1 MTGILCPPALWDALA
16 EGPPTT
22 HSLYSS
28 AATRTMQSL
37 PRPRWRLPGLAGRAD
52 RSTCTPT
59 RTPALRRSQ
68 AGADGGFEE
77 GRRSTPV
84 DIVGGSPRTVRASLS
99 SYLLS
104 ASRPPVYS
112 PGSSLSVHDHQLITP
127 PSSYTRPT
135 PHIAQAVFPH
145 ALPLTPTSS
154 LDTPE
159 RRPSVSDKPIVSAA
173 TPPVVRAPPNIPLLS
188 SLFPF
193 QATAVAAISHLLEI
207 VTPPDHVL
215 DGFVLDHPTQG
226 RTVFVHLPPPHASAE
241 SRPERL
247 GANFSEVL
255 RPHDPHRLSSSP
267 GSAADGQ
274 DGLALDIRDSV
285 TALLDLSADSLEA
298 KLLVLVLDK
307 DDRDPQGLSG
317 LLHSLMYAG
326 GQVVRP
332 GALDGGL
339 EWDAMRW
346 VMVGLEL

>member
-1 MTGILCPPALWDALA
+1 M
-16 EGPPTT
+16 
-22 HSLYSS
+22 
-28 AATRTMQSL
+28 
-37 PRPRWRLPGLAGRAD
+37 
-52 RSTCTPT
+52 
-59 RTPALRRSQ
+59 
-68 AGADGGFEE
+68 
-77 GRRSTPV
+77 
-84 DIVGGSPRTVRASLS
+84 RASLS
-99 SYLLS
+99 SYLFS
-104 ASRPPVYS
+104 ASRPPVHS

-127 PSSYTRPT
+127 PSSYTRPS
-135 PHIAQAVFPH
+135 PHIAQAVYTH
-145 ALPLTPTSS
+145 TLPLTPTSS

-159 RRPSVSDKPIVSAA
+159 RRPSVSDKPVASAESSSA
-173 TPPVVRAPPNIPLLS
+173 RALPNIPLLS

-207 VTPPDHVL
+207 VTPPEHVL
-215 DGFVLDHPTQG
+215 DGFVLDHPTYG

-241 SRPERL
+241 RRPERL

-267 GSAADGQ
+267 GSATDRQ
-274 DGLALDIRDSV
+274 DGFALDIRDSV
-285 TALLDLSADSLEA
+285 TALLDLSSESLEA

-339 EWDAMRW
+339 EWDATRW